1 MGNAIYIVN
10 AQTGE
15 LIWKADRNKFSDM
28 DYSITSDVRVLD
40 IDADGLT
47 DRLYVGDMGGQVWRF
62 DINSGHEAG
71 ETLVY
76 GGVMAKLGGQ
86 DNGVDTI
93 AGARR
98 SDSTHVYAVDALQAQ
113 PSFTPR

>member
-71 ETLVY
+71 ETLV
-76 GGVMAKLGGQ
+76 MAE
-86 DNGVDTI
+86 
-93 AGARR
+93 
-98 SDSTHVYAVDALQAQ
+98 
-113 PSFTPR
+113 

>member
-1 MGNAIYIVN
+1 
-10 AQTGE
+10 
-15 LIWKADRNKFSDM
+15 
-28 DYSITSDVRVLD
+28 
-40 IDADGLT
+40 
-47 DRLYVGDMGGQVWRF
+47 
-62 DINSGHEAG
+62 
-71 ETLVY
+71 
-76 GGVMAKLGGQ
+76 MAKLGGQ